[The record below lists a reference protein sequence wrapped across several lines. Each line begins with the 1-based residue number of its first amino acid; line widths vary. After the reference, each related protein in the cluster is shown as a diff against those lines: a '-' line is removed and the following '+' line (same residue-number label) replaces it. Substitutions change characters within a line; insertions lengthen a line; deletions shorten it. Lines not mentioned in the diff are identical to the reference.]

1 MEVPAE
7 PQPPSEKVRRFDLL
21 ICSSF
26 YYHSFLLVLK
36 IFMKMLRGAD
46 ESLTCT
52 FFPRIWTNTW
62 TLIRKGGN
70 EEVQLSFVAVSEC
83 RQNPLLFL
91 CILVLFYL
99 YVK

>member
-46 ESLTCT
+46 E
-52 FFPRIWTNTW
+52 R
-62 TLIRKGGN
+62 R
-70 EEVQLSFVAVSEC
+70 
-83 RQNPLLFL
+83 
-91 CILVLFYL
+91 VLENL
-99 YVK
+99 EKYVDPY